1 MVNRSGVESDWL
13 TGRRR
18 GLPVGQPWDGL
29 VWPAVGVAWLADRPG
44 AGPGPRP
51 QSGPPGLSL
60 PAPSG
65 GLGHSPPS
73 GPSAVTAAAL
83 SRGAAQLLKLGL
95 LWGTMLGS
103 VRAV

>member
-1 MVNRSGVESDWL
+1 MWFG
-13 TGRRR
+13 GRI
-18 GLPVGQPWDGL
+18 LEHLLMKNW
-29 VWPAVGVAWLADRPG
+29 
-44 AGPGPRP
+44 
-51 QSGPPGLSL
+51 PPGLSL